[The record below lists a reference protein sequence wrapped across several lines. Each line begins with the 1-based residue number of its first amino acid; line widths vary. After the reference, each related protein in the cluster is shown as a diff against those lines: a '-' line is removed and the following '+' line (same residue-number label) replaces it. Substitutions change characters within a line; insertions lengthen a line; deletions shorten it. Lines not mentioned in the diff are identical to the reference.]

1 MLLLTPVVLRRGA
14 QLGSDI
20 PACVFLLLVCHVLIA
35 SATRSRWITLWLAP
49 LGAAAYYLRYGSI
62 VALGCLAVVFAII
75 WRDQLRRLLVPLIL
89 TGLLF
94 AALLIP
100 HVLDSIEK
108 TGSPLG
114 IFVLAGKEA
123 HRRYLGEGLVYYL
136 GVWWWRDVGPVMTLL
151 LAYGAVATIRTTDRT
166 VRFLGLSSLAM
177 IAVYGVSTHGESR
190 YVLLPMVLLGLIG
203 AQRLGLTWR
212 FRWLSVL
219 SAIAVA
225 TAAVSIVVTVNLESP
240 RAPHLGAQMVT
251 WIRKNTPATPC
262 ATLSLHH
269 RQVAWYTQC
278 QAFSPDNYDFE
289 NPAPVFVLVFSED
302 RMSVAMARTIE
313 AAALLAFGP
322 GVLVYRF
329 PGRRS
334 ASPGQ

>member
-1 MLLLTPVVLRRGA
+1 M
-14 QLGSDI
+14 
-20 PACVFLLLVCHVLIA
+20 
-35 SATRSRWITLWLAP
+35 LWLAP
-49 LGAAAYYLRYGSI
+49 LGAAACYVRYGSI
-62 VALGCLAVVFAII
+62 AALGCVVIVFGIV
-75 WRDQLRRLLVPLIL
+75 WRDQLRRLVVPLIV

-114 IFVLAGKEA
+114 IFILAGKEA
-123 HRRYLGEGLVYYL
+123 HRSYLGEGLVYYL
-136 GVWWWRDVGPVMTLL
+136 GVWWWRDVGPVMALL
-151 LAYGAVATIRTTDRT
+151 LAYGAVATLRTTNRT

-190 YVLLPMVLLGLIG
+190 YVLLPMILLGVIG
-203 AQRLGLTWR
+203 AQRLGLGWR
-212 FRWLSVL
+212 FRWLPVL
-219 SAIAVA
+219 ATVAVA
-225 TAAVSIVVTVNLESP
+225 TAAVSIVVTVNLESR
-240 RAPHLGAQMVT
+240 RAPHLGAQLVT

-278 QAFSPDNYDFE
+278 HAFSPDNYDFAT
-289 NPAPVFVLVFSED
+289 PVPVFLLVFSAD
-302 RMSVAMARTIE
+302 RVSATMARTV
-313 AAALLAFGP
+313 AAADLLAVGP

-329 PGRRS
+329 PGGRA